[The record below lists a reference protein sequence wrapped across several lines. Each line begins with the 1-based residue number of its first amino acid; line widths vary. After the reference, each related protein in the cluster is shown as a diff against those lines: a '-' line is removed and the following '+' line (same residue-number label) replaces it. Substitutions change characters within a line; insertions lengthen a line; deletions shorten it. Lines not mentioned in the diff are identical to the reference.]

1 MASEKVSLEKS
12 QLDKAR
18 TEDLSS
24 ERINLEHLE
33 LDILFGHAHDAMQA
47 ADVVLVAS
55 GTATL
60 EAALLKRP
68 MVITY
73 RMPTLSWWILKRM
86 NYLPY
91 VGLPNILAGKFVVP
105 ELLQKEATPQ
115 KLADAVSLLLVDK
128 TRIKEIEQEFT
139 SIHKSL
145 KQNSAKKAAQVVL
158 SYL

>member
-1 MASEKVSLEKS
+1 M
-12 QLDKAR
+12 
-18 TEDLSS
+18 
-24 ERINLEHLE
+24 
-33 LDILFGHAHDAMQA
+33 
-47 ADVVLVAS
+47 AS

-91 VGLPNILAGKFVVP
+91 VGLPNILASKFVVP

-128 TRIKEIEQEFT
+128 IRTQEIKDEFIA
-139 SIHKSL
+139 IHQTL
-145 KQNSAKKAAQVVL
+145 KQGSAKKAASVIL

>member
-1 MASEKVSLEKS
+1 
-12 QLDKAR
+12 
-18 TEDLSS
+18 
-24 ERINLEHLE
+24 
-33 LDILFGHAHDAMQA
+33 
-47 ADVVLVAS
+47 
-55 GTATL
+55 
-60 EAALLKRP
+60 

-105 ELLQKEATPQ
+105 ELLQNDATPQ

-128 TRIKEIEQEFT
+128 ARIKEIEQEFT

-145 KQNSAKKAAQVVL
+145 KQDSAKKAAAVVL